1 MSVQIASWEQNL
13 LEWAYQGSQS
23 APVDE
28 CTTDQT
34 ALQKAYAHCAALTKT
49 HSHTFFLASG
59 LLAGAKR
66 QAARA
71 LYAFCRIS
79 DDLVDRATGDAHMAL
94 RQWRQQA
101 TQDCSDI
108 YDAVLLAWNHTQV
121 AYNIPSLYAQQLI
134 DGVARDLSQTRYT
147 TFADLTQYCYGV
159 ASTVGLMAMHI
170 IGFDGPA
177 AIPYAVKLGVALQ
190 LTNILRDVGE
200 DWAAGRLYLP
210 LEELAEFG
218 LTEDDLAAGTLDERW
233 RALMR
238 FQIERV
244 RRLYAESLPGLAYLR
259 PDGRFAINAAAQL
272 YCAILD
278 DLEAHQMDNLHRRAY
293 VSLWGKLRRLPGI
306 WWKAKTMKLPQEKDR

>member
-1 MSVQIASWEQNL
+1 MSVHISSWEQNL
-13 LEWAYQGSQS
+13 LEWAYQGIQS

-28 CTTDQT
+28 CTSDQT

-66 QAARA
+66 RAARA

-79 DDLVDRATGDAHMAL
+79 DDLVDRATGDANAAL
-94 RQWRQQA
+94 GQWRQQA
-101 TQDCSDI
+101 TQDCRDP

-121 AYNIPSLYAQQLI
+121 SYNIPRLYAQQLM
-134 DGVARDLSQTRYT
+134 DGVARDLSQVRYA

-210 LEELAEFG
+210 LDELAEFG
-218 LTEDDLAAGTLDERW
+218 LSESDLAAGAVDERW

-238 FQIERV
+238 FQIARV
-244 RRLYAESLPGLAYLR
+244 HRLYAESLPGLAYLH
-259 PDGRFAINAAAQL
+259 PDGRYAINAAAQL

-278 DLEAHQMDNLHRRAY
+278 DLEAHGMDNLHRCSH
-293 VSLWGKLRRLPGI
+293 VGLWGKLRRLPGI
-306 WWKAKTMKLPQEKDR
+306 WWKAKTTKLPRNG

>member
-1 MSVQIASWEQNL
+1 MCLNTTSWEQNL

-28 CTTDQT
+28 CTTDR
-34 ALQKAYAHCAALTKT
+34 AVLRKAYAFCAALTKT

-59 LLAGAKR
+59 LLSGAKR

-79 DDLVDRATGDAHMAL
+79 DDLVDRATGDANLAL
-94 RQWRQQA
+94 ERWRQRTA
-101 TQDCSDI
+101 QDCSDP
-108 YDAVLLAWNHTQV
+108 YDAVLLAWNHAQV
-121 AYNIPSLYAQQLI
+121 VYNIPRLYAQQLM
-134 DGVARDLSQTRYT
+134 DGVARDLAPARYA
-147 TFADLTQYCYGV
+147 TFADLAQYCYGV

-200 DWAAGRLYLP
+200 DWRAGRLYLP
-210 LEELAEFG
+210 LEELFEFG
-218 LTEDDLAAGTLDERW
+218 LTEEDLAAGIVDERW

-244 RRLYAESLPGLAYLR
+244 RRLYAESLPGLAYLH
-259 PDGRFAINAAAQL
+259 PDGRYAINAAAQL

-278 DLEAHQMDNLHRRAY
+278 DLEAHGMDNLHRRSY
-293 VSLWGKLRRLPGI
+293 VGLWEKMRRLPGI
-306 WWKAKTMKLPQEKDR
+306 WWEAKTAKPPEKKNR